1 MMCCYGIPSCHARLL
16 QRCGEGQFY
25 PDRAGCFGHA
35 PALFLSSGEG
45 CKADHIHVPHL
56 MKAKLTAL
64 HAHSLP
70 KGEEAPPRVPQRGT
84 CVSGKARAERW
95 ERNSSLL
102 VLFCFLPLLSA
113 GLDFFLRTKM
123 ELQTVT
129 VRLHDLCGSLPTL
142 GILYGNPCIVM
153 ASSVL
158 L

>member
-1 MMCCYGIPSCHARLL
+1 MCCYGIPSCHARLL

-70 KGEEAPPRVPQRGT
+70 KGEEASPRVPQKGHL
-84 CVSGKARAERW
+84 CVRESKGGEVGKEFIPACFV
-95 ERNSSLL
+95 LL
-102 VLFCFLPLLSA
+102 FAFIKCWAGFLP
-113 GLDFFLRTKM
+113 
-123 ELQTVT
+123 
-129 VRLHDLCGSLPTL
+129 
-142 GILYGNPCIVM
+142 
-153 ASSVL
+153 
-158 L
+158 